1 MSVAGHPEMP
11 QVSVILPTFNR
22 LPYLRAAVESV
33 FAQSYAD
40 WELVIADDG
49 SDEETRGY
57 LRSLASSR
65 VRTLLLPHRGNP
77 SLVRNV
83 AVRAARG
90 RYLAFLDSDDLW
102 APTKLT
108 RQIDALGDGASGGW
122 SYTGCDLIDPS
133 GRRLAID
140 TRSTPGP
147 TGWIFEPVLRL
158 QVSISMA
165 TVVAERELIEAI
177 GAFDEQQLFAEWQD
191 LCLRLALRSE
201 AVALPEVLCSVRLHA
216 EHYSGDRVAAQVGW
230 MRLYEKMVQLA
241 PSPVLRSYCE
251 RMRAESALNVAACQ
265 GEQRDYRAVLH
276 TLITSMPFGWR
287 YPHWWWGAAKRIARP
302 AVPVFL
308 RERLRR
314 ARSEIPSR

>member
-1 MSVAGHPEMP
+1 MS

-22 LPYLRAAVESV
+22 VHYLRAAVESV

-49 SDEETRGY
+49 SDEETRGS

-90 RYLAFLDSDDLW
+90 RYVAFLDSDDLW
-102 APTKLT
+102 APTKLAK
-108 RQIDALGDGASGGW
+108 QIDALGDGTKGGW
-122 SYTGCDLIDPS
+122 SYTGCDLIDAS

-140 TRSTPGP
+140 SRSTPGP
-147 TGWIFEPVLRL
+147 TGWIFEEVLRL

-177 GAFDEQQLFAEWQD
+177 GAFDEKQLFGEWQD

-201 AVALPEVLCSVRLHA
+201 AAALPEVLCSIRLHG
-216 EHYSGDRVAAQVGW
+216 EHYSGDRVGEQMGW
-230 MRLYEKMVQLA
+230 VQLYEKMLQLA

-251 RMRAESALNVAACQ
+251 RMRAESSLNVARRQ
-265 GEQRDYRAVLH
+265 GERGDYRAVLH
-276 TLITSMPFGWR
+276 TLATSMPFAWR
-287 YPHWWWGAAKRIARP
+287 YPQWWWGAAQRLVRP
-302 AVPVFL
+302 AVPAFL
-308 RERLRR
+308 RERLGR
-314 ARSEIPSR
+314 ARSEIA

>member
-1 MSVAGHPEMP
+1 MP
-11 QVSVILPTFNR
+11 HVSVILPAFNR
-22 LPYLRAAVESV
+22 VQYLRAAVESV
-33 FAQSYAD
+33 FAQSYVD

-90 RYLAFLDSDDLW
+90 RYVAFLDSDDLW
-102 APTKLT
+102 APMKLAK
-108 RQIDALGDGASGGW
+108 QIDALGDGAERGW
-122 SYTGCDLIDPS
+122 SYTGCDLIDAS
-133 GRRLAID
+133 GRHLAID
-140 TRSTPGP
+140 SRSTPGP
-147 TGWIFEPVLRL
+147 TGWIFEAVLRL

-201 AVALPEVLCSVRLHA
+201 AAALSEVLCSVRLHA
-216 EHYSGDRVAAQVGW
+216 EHYSGDRVAAQMGW
-230 MRLYEKMVQLA
+230 MRLYEKMMQLA
-241 PSPVLRSYCE
+241 PSPALRSYCE
-251 RMRAESALNVAACQ
+251 RMRAESSLNVARCQ
-265 GEQRDYRAVLH
+265 GEQGDYRAVLN
-276 TLITSMPFGWR
+276 TLATSMPFGWR
-287 YPHWWWGAAKRIARP
+287 YPHWWWGAATRFARP
-302 AVPVFL
+302 AVPAFL
-308 RERLRR
+308 RERLGR
-314 ARSEIPSR
+314 ARSKIPSR